1 MTEVRCLL
9 EKRSVLGEG
18 PIWRPRENSLYW
30 IDLKAPAIY
39 CFDVITRQN
48 RQVPAALGK
57 TIGGMVFARDGRMI
71 VVDAEGVHVLNT
83 SGHRNLLV
91 NPESDQVG
99 NAFND
104 AKCDPKG
111 RLWSG
116 TADIG
121 ETRQSGSLYVI
132 EGQGRTTG
140 RVRRIDSGI
149 ICSNGPA
156 FAPDGR
162 RAYFTDSFAQ
172 EIYCYDVD
180 LDTGLI
186 GERKSFFR
194 CAPEAGYPDGM
205 TVDSEG
211 YLWCCNWDGWSV
223 TRYTQN
229 GEIDRVLKVPVPR
242 PTSVCFGGPRMDQLF
257 ITSASDGL
265 SADQLR
271 EAPLSGSLF
280 VCEPGVK
287 GLLDAEFN
295 G

>member
-1 MTEVRCLL
+1 MTEIRCLL

-18 PIWRPRENSLYW
+18 PIWRPRENCLYW
-30 IDLKAPAIY
+30 IDLKAPGIY

-48 RQVPAALGK
+48 RQIPAALGK
-57 TIGGMVFARDGRMI
+57 TLGGMVFARDGRMI
-71 VVDAEGVHVLNT
+71 VVDAEGVHELST
-83 SGHRNLLV
+83 SGHRNLLI

-116 TADIG
+116 TGDI
-121 ETRQSGSLYVI
+121 EEVRPSGSLYVI
-132 EGQGRTTG
+132 EGQR
-140 RVRRIDSGI
+140 RIRRIDSGI

-162 RAYFTDSFAQ
+162 RAYFTDSMAR
-172 EIYCYDVD
+172 EIYYYDID

-186 GERKSFFR
+186 SERRSFYR
-194 CAPEAGYPDGM
+194 ANPDAGQPDGM

-211 YLWCCNWDGWSV
+211 FLWCANWDGWSI
-223 TRYTQN
+223 TRYAAN
-229 GEIDRVLKVPVPR
+229 GQIDRVLKVPVPR

-280 VCEPGVK
+280 FCEPGVR
-287 GLLDAEFN
+287 GLLDPEYN

>member
-18 PIWRPRENSLYW
+18 PIWRPRDNSLYW
-30 IDLKAPAIY
+30 IDLKAPGIY

-57 TIGGMVFARDGRMI
+57 TLGGMVFARDGRMI
-71 VVDAEGVHVLNT
+71 VVDGDGVHDLNAN
-83 SGHRNLLV
+83 GHRGLLV
-91 NPESDQVG
+91 NPESGQAG

-121 ETRQSGSLYVI
+121 ETRPSGSLYVI
-132 EGQGRTTG
+132 EGHGQR

-149 ICSNGPA
+149 VCSNGPA
-156 FAPDGR
+156 FSPDGR

-172 EIYCYDVD
+172 EIYYYEID

-186 GERKSFFR
+186 SERKSFVR
-194 CAPEAGYPDGM
+194 CSPDAGFPDGM
-205 TVDSEG
+205 TVDAEG

-223 TRYTQN
+223 TRYARS

-242 PTSVCFGGPRMDQLF
+242 PPSVCFGGPRMDQLY

-265 SADQLR
+265 SAEQLR

>member
-48 RQVPAALGK
+48 RQIPAALGK
-57 TIGGMVFARDGRMI
+57 TIGGMVFARNGRMI
-71 VVDAEGVHVLNT
+71 VVDAEGVHELSAT
-83 SGHRNLLV
+83 GHRNLLIH
-91 NPESDQVG
+91 PESDQVG
-99 NAFND
+99 NGFND
-104 AKCDPKG
+104 AKCDVKG

-121 ETRQSGSLYVI
+121 ETRPSGSLYVI
-132 EGQGRTTG
+132 EGQR
-140 RVRRIDSGI
+140 RVRRIDSAI

-172 EIYCYDVD
+172 EIYYYDVD

-186 GERKSFFR
+186 SERKSFFR
-194 CAPEAGYPDGM
+194 CNTDAGYPDGM

-211 YLWCCNWDGWSV
+211 FLWCANWDGWSI
-223 TRYTQN
+223 TRYAAS

-257 ITSASDGL
+257 ITSDSDGL
-265 SADQLR
+265 SADQLK

-280 VCEPGVK
+280 VCEPGAK
-287 GLLDAEFN
+287 GLLDAEYN

>member
-48 RQVPAALGK
+48 RQIPAALGK

-71 VVDAEGVHVLNT
+71 VADAEGIHDLST
-83 SGHRNLLV
+83 AGHRNLLV

-121 ETRQSGSLYVI
+121 RDPAERQPLCDR
-132 EGQGRTTG
+132 GQGQR
-140 RVRRIDSGI
+140 RVRRIDSAI

-156 FAPDGR
+156 FSPDGR

-186 GERKSFFR
+186 GERKSFVR
-194 CAPEAGYPDGM
+194 CSPDAGFPDGM
-205 TVDSEG
+205 TVDAEG

-223 TRYTQN
+223 TRYAQS

-242 PTSVCFGGPRMDQLF
+242 RPR
-257 ITSASDGL
+257 SASAARAWTSCHHQRERRPL
-265 SADQLR
+265 RRSAARGAAVRKPVRVQ
-271 EAPLSGSLF
+271 
-280 VCEPGVK
+280 PGVK

>member
-57 TIGGMVFARDGRMI
+57 LLGGMVFARNGRMI
-71 VVDAEGVHVLNT
+71 IVDAEGVHELSA
-83 SGHRNLLV
+83 SGHRNLLI

-104 AKCDPKG
+104 AKCDVKG

-116 TADIG
+116 TGDI
-121 ETRQSGSLYVI
+121 EEKRPSGSLYVI
-132 EGQGRTTG
+132 EGQR
-140 RVRRIDSGI
+140 RIRRIDSAI

-162 RAYFTDSFAQ
+162 RAYFTDSMAQ
-172 EIYCYDVD
+172 EIYYYEID

-186 GERKSFFR
+186 SERKSFYR
-194 CAPEAGYPDGM
+194 TNPDAGQPDGM

-211 YLWCCNWDGWSV
+211 FLWCANWDGWSI
-223 TRYTQN
+223 TRYAAN
-229 GEIDRVLKVPVPR
+229 GEVDRVLKVPVPR

-265 SADQLR
+265 TEEQLK

-280 VCEPGVK
+280 VCEPGVR
-287 GLLDAEFN
+287 GLLDAEYN

>member
-9 EKRSVLGEG
+9 EKRAILGEG
-18 PIWRPRENSLYW
+18 PIWRPRENCLYW

-39 CFDVITRQN
+39 SFDLITRQN

-71 VVDAEGVHVLNT
+71 IADGDGIHELNAT
-83 SGHRNLLV
+83 GHRNLLT
-91 NPESDQVG
+91 NPEADQVG

-121 ETRQSGSLYVI
+121 ETRPSGSLYVI
-132 EGQGRTTG
+132 EGQRRT
-140 RVRRIDSGI
+140 RRIDSGI

-156 FAPDGR
+156 FSTDGR

-172 EIYCYDVD
+172 EIFYYDVD

-186 GERKSFFR
+186 GERKSFYR
-194 CAPEAGYPDGM
+194 CKPEAGYPDGM

-211 YLWCCNWDGWSV
+211 CLWNANWDGWCI
-223 TRYTQN
+223 TRYAPN

-242 PTSVCFGGPRMDQLF
+242 PTSVCFGGPRMDQMF

-265 SADQLR
+265 TEAQLD
-271 EAPLSGSLF
+271 EAPLSGSVF

-287 GLLDAEFN
+287 GLLDAEYN

>member
-71 VVDAEGVHVLNT
+71 VVDAEGVHDLNR

-132 EGQGRTTG
+132 EGQGQR

-162 RAYFTDSFAQ
+162 QAYFTDSFAQ

-186 GERKSFFR
+186 GARKSFFR
-194 CAPEAGYPDGM
+194 CSPEAGYPDGM

-223 TRYTQN
+223 TRYSQT

>member
-1 MTEVRCLL
+1 M
-9 EKRSVLGEG
+9 K
-18 PIWRPRENSLYW
+18 NSLYW

-48 RQVPAALGK
+48 RQIPAALGK

-71 VVDAEGVHVLNT
+71 VADAEGIHDLST
-83 SGHRNLLV
+83 AGHRNLLV

-121 ETRQSGSLYVI
+121 ETRPSGSLYVI
-132 EGQGRTTG
+132 EGQGQR
-140 RVRRIDSGI
+140 RVRRIDSAI

-156 FAPDGR
+156 FSPDGR

-186 GERKSFFR
+186 GERKSFVR
-194 CAPEAGYPDGM
+194 CSPDAGFPDGM
-205 TVDSEG
+205 TVDAEG

-223 TRYTQN
+223 TRYAQS

>member
-9 EKRSVLGEG
+9 EKRAILGEG

-48 RQVPAALGK
+48 RQIPAALGK
-57 TIGGMVFARDGRMI
+57 TIGGMVFARNGRMI
-71 VVDAEGVHVLNT
+71 VVDGEGVHELSST
-83 SGHRNLLV
+83 GHRNLLV
-91 NPESDQVG
+91 NPEADQVG

-116 TADIG
+116 TGDIE
-121 ETRQSGSLYVI
+121 ETRPSGSLYVI
-132 EGQGRTTG
+132 ENQR
-140 RVRRIDSGI
+140 RIRRIDSGI
-149 ICSNGPA
+149 ACSNGPA
-156 FAPDGR
+156 FSPDGR
-162 RAYFTDSFAQ
+162 RAYFADSTRG

-186 GERKSFFR
+186 SERKSFYS
-194 CAPEAGYPDGM
+194 ASENAGQPDGM
-205 TVDSEG
+205 TVDVEG
-211 YLWCCNWDGWSV
+211 YLWCANWDGWSV
-223 TRYTQN
+223 TRYAPN
-229 GEIDRVLKVPVPR
+229 GEVDRVLKVPVPR

-265 SADQLR
+265 DEAGLK

-287 GLLDAEFN
+287 GLLDAEYN

>member
-18 PIWRPRENSLYW
+18 PIWRPRDNSLYW

-39 CFDVITRQN
+39 CFDLITRQN
-48 RQVPAALGK
+48 RQIPAALGK
-57 TIGGMVFARDGRMI
+57 TIGGMVFARNGRMI
-71 VVDAEGVHVLNT
+71 VVDGEGVHEL
-83 SGHRNLLV
+83 SAAGHRNLLV

-99 NAFND
+99 NQFND

-121 ETRQSGSLYVI
+121 ETRPSGSLYVI
-132 EGQGRTTG
+132 EGQGQR
-140 RVRRIDSGI
+140 RVRRIDSAI

-156 FAPDGR
+156 FSPDGR

-172 EIYCYDVD
+172 EIYYYDVD

-186 GERKSFFR
+186 SERKSFFR
-194 CAPEAGYPDGM
+194 CSPDAGYPDGM

-223 TRYTQN
+223 TRYAPK

-265 SADQLR
+265 TADQLH

-280 VCEPGVK
+280 FCEPGVR
-287 GLLDAEFN
+287 GLLDAEYN

>member
-39 CFDVITRQN
+39 CFDVITKQN
-48 RQVPAALGK
+48 RQIPAALDK
-57 TIGGMVFARDGRMI
+57 TIGGMVFARNGRMI
-71 VVDAEGVHVLNT
+71 VVDAEGVHELSST
-83 SGHRNLLV
+83 GHRNLLIH
-91 NPESDQVG
+91 PESDQVG

-104 AKCDPKG
+104 AKCDVKG

-121 ETRQSGSLYVI
+121 ETRPSGSLYVI
-132 EGQGRTTG
+132 EGQR
-140 RVRRIDSGI
+140 RVRRIDSAI
-149 ICSNGPA
+149 VCSNGPA

-172 EIYCYDVD
+172 EIYYYDVD

-186 GERKSFFR
+186 SERKSFFR
-194 CAPEAGYPDGM
+194 CNTDAGFPDGM

-211 YLWCCNWDGWSV
+211 FLWCANWDGWSI
-223 TRYTQN
+223 TRYAAN
-229 GEIDRVLKVPVPR
+229 GQVDRVLKVPVPR

-265 SADQLR
+265 SDDQLK

-287 GLLDAEFN
+287 GLLDAEYN

>member
-1 MTEVRCLL
+1 MTEVKCLL
-9 EKRSVLGEG
+9 EKRSILGEG

-30 IDLKAPAIY
+30 LDLKAPAIY

-48 RQVPAALGK
+48 RQIPAALGK
-57 TIGGMVFARDGRMI
+57 TVGGMVFARNGRMI
-71 VVDAEGVHVLNT
+71 VSDAEGVHELT
-83 SGHRNLLV
+83 PTGHRNLLM
-91 NPESDQVG
+91 NPEADQVG
-99 NAFND
+99 NSFND

-111 RLWSG
+111 RLWTG
-116 TADIG
+116 TTDVKEVRA
-121 ETRQSGSLYVI
+121 SGSLYVI
-132 EGQGRTTG
+132 EGQGRTPG
-140 RVRRIDSGI
+140 RVRRIDSAI
-149 ICSNGPA
+149 VCANGPA

-162 RAYFTDSFAQ
+162 RAYFADSVAE
-172 EIYCYDVD
+172 EIYIYDVD

-186 GERKSFFR
+186 SQRKPFVK
-194 CAPEAGYPDGM
+194 AKNGQPDGM
-205 TVDSEG
+205 TVDSQG
-211 YLWCCNWDGWSV
+211 FLWNAMWDGWRIV
-223 TRYTQN
+223 RYAPS
-229 GEIDRVLKVPVPR
+229 GEIDREIKLPVPR

-265 SADQLR
+265 TEQQLA

>member
-48 RQVPAALGK
+48 RQIPAALGK

-71 VVDAEGVHVLNT
+71 VADADGVHVLNAT
-83 SGHRNLLV
+83 GHRDLLV

-99 NAFND
+99 NVFND

-111 RLWSG
+111 RLWTG

-121 ETRQSGSLYVI
+121 ETRPSGSLYVI
-132 EGQGRTTG
+132 EGQGQRRT
-140 RVRRIDSGI
+140 RKIDSAI

-156 FAPDGR
+156 FSPDGR

-172 EIYCYDVD
+172 EIYCYDVN

-186 GERKSFFR
+186 GERKSFMR
-194 CAPEAGYPDGM
+194 CSPEAGFPDGM
-205 TVDSEG
+205 TVNSEG

-223 TRYTQN
+223 TRYAPS

-265 SADQLR
+265 KEEQLT